1 MSFNNQYL
9 IRNTNKPNRYGGK
22 ENNHSLSPNVR
33 PIHSVNRPIQ
43 NALFPKNQI
52 MFNNN
57 HNYNIKINKIPRQK
71 EKIIEGDLNF
81 NNTSKQIYM
90 KGTHKNNYLNNKA
103 KNRGMPRKSPLPI
116 TGTFRSKDILSFN
129 RIFNSSNYRYIK
141 PEPKKFNKTNMFKAT
156 GNNKFMNNYIFGGN
170 LNSNMSKSFN
180 SLNKKKDRSHT
191 PILRA
196 GENKAITLGAKINKN
211 RYVSKSP
218 NLGKGSIFNKYG
230 KNFTISLLNK
240 NIVKKRIVKKSP
252 NNSNNNIINK
262 NNNNNNINKINNIN
276 NFNNINNINN
286 NKKVNN
292 VNIPSQKRN
301 TIISGDLY
309 QEPLKPNKINYAH
322 NNDINKGTS
331 NMPNVNIR
339 PISNNNKLSVSSN
352 NNHPNTNI
360 NQFYN
365 NYGINS
371 MNPLRNKSN
380 ENILNNNLVF
390 PNNSNSNSNSNI
402 KNNSKKP
409 INPHNDS
416 DNENNKA
423 NKENKNIINNN
434 IIIVNKPEN
443 NNIDNTNLKEEINN
457 KPINGIQQLENNNNS
472 KNNDILRSN
481 PPHVTKAP
489 NTIVTK
495 SEEKNMPIENQEIN
509 PLKKQEELKEGKK
522 NVRSLSQTPVNP
534 LNKNSN
540 SDRKEEIQKIEKKPK
555 KIVVDDKV
563 FKKIKDILPYTHV
576 GFDGEEPKENNQ
588 DNYFI
593 FKNFAEKKDYIYFS
607 VCDGHGVEGHF
618 VSEFIKEVLPYY
630 MSENLKNRDIL
641 SDENKE
647 MIHQIISDTF
657 IMVNNMLVSNEEI
670 NSLFSG
676 STCVSVIYTP
686 QRLIVP
692 NIGDS
697 RAVLGRFD
705 KNTGKYKAIELSRD
719 HKPTEKDEAK
729 RIYENNGRI
738 QPFTEDGEF
747 VGPQRV
753 WIKEEEVPGL
763 AMTRSFGDRVAATV
777 GVMSEPEIKEFDF
790 DENDKYMIIASDG
803 IWEFISSQ
811 ECIDIIQK
819 YYENNDLKGC
829 CEYLYQESS
838 KRWLKEE
845 EVIDDTTLILVFF
858 E

>member
-9 IRNTNKPNRYGGK
+9 IKNTNKPNRYGGK

-43 NALFPKNQI
+43 NTLFPKNQI

-81 NNTSKQIYM
+81 NNSSKQLYM
-90 KGTHKNNYLNNKA
+90 KNTHKNNYLNNKP
-103 KNRGMPRKSPLPI
+103 KNRGMPKKSPLPI

-129 RIFNSSNYRYIK
+129 RIFNPSNYRYIK
-141 PEPKKFNKTNMFKAT
+141 PGPKKFNKTNNMFKPT

-240 NIVKKRIVKKSP
+240 NNVKKRIIKKSP
-252 NNSNNNIINK
+252 NNNND
-262 NNNNNNINKINNIN
+262 NINKINNIN
-276 NFNNINNINN
+276 NVNNINNINNINN
-286 NKKVNN
+286 NNKKVNN
-292 VNIPSQKRN
+292 VKIPSQKRN

-309 QEPLKPNKINYAH
+309 QEPLKPNKINLVH
-322 NNDINKGTS
+322 NNDINKGS
-331 NMPNVNIR
+331 NNMPNVNLR

-352 NNHPNTNI
+352 NNPKTNI
-360 NQFYN
+360 NHLYN
-365 NYGINS
+365 NYSINS
-371 MNPLRNKSN
+371 MNHLRNKSN

-390 PNNSNSNSNSNI
+390 SNNSNSNNNI
-402 KNNSKKP
+402 KNNTQKP
-409 INPHNDS
+409 ISPQNASEND
-416 DNENNKA
+416 NNQLK
-423 NKENKNIINNN
+423 NENKNIINTN
-434 IIIVNKPEN
+434 IINVNKIEN
-443 NNIDNTNLKEEINN
+443 NKIDNANLKEEINT
-457 KPINGIQQLENNNNS
+457 KPINSNQQLENNNN
-472 KNNDILRSN
+472 NNDILRSN
-481 PPHVTKAP
+481 PPQVAKSP
-489 NTIVTK
+489 NVIVPK
-495 SEEKNMPIENQEIN
+495 NEEKKIPVKNQEIS
-509 PLKKQEELKEGKK
+509 PLEKQEELKEVKR

-540 SDRKEEIQKIEKKPK
+540 SDKKEEIQKFSKRENEI
-555 KIVVDDKV
+555 IVNDKV
-563 FKKIKDILPYTHV
+563 IKKIKDILPYTHV

-593 FKNFAEKKDYIYFS
+593 FKNFAENKDYIYFS

-641 SDENKE
+641 SDSNKE
-647 MIHQIISDTF
+647 LIHQIITDTF
-657 IMVNNMLVSNEEI
+657 IIVNNMLVSNEEI

-676 STCVSVIYTP
+676 TTCVSVIYTP

>member
-9 IRNTNKPNRYGGK
+9 IKNTNKPNRYGGK

-43 NALFPKNQI
+43 NTLFPKNQI

-81 NNTSKQIYM
+81 NNSSKQLYM
-90 KGTHKNNYLNNKA
+90 KNTHKNNYLNNKP
-103 KNRGMPRKSPLPI
+103 KNRGMPKKSPLPI

-129 RIFNSSNYRYIK
+129 RIFNPSNYRYIK
-141 PEPKKFNKTNMFKAT
+141 PGPKKFNKTNNMFKPT

-240 NIVKKRIVKKSP
+240 NNVKKRIIKKSP
-252 NNSNNNIINK
+252 NNNND
-262 NNNNNNINKINNIN
+262 NINKINNIN
-276 NFNNINNINN
+276 NVNNINNINN

-292 VNIPSQKRN
+292 VKIPSQKRN

-309 QEPLKPNKINYAH
+309 QEPLRPNKINLVH
-322 NNDINKGTS
+322 NNDINKGS
-331 NMPNVNIR
+331 NNMPNVNLR

-352 NNHPNTNI
+352 NNPKTNI
-360 NQFYN
+360 NHLYN
-365 NYGINS
+365 NYSINS
-371 MNPLRNKSN
+371 MNHLRNKSN

-390 PNNSNSNSNSNI
+390 SNNSNSNNNI
-402 KNNSKKP
+402 KNNNTQKP
-409 INPHNDS
+409 ISPQNAS
-416 DNENNKA
+416 ETDNNQLKN
-423 NKENKNIINNN
+423 ENKNIINTN
-434 IIIVNKPEN
+434 IINANKIEN
-443 NNIDNTNLKEEINN
+443 NKIDNANLKEEINT
-457 KPINGIQQLENNNNS
+457 KPINSNQQLENNN
-472 KNNDILRSN
+472 NNDILRSN
-481 PPHVTKAP
+481 PPQVAKAP
-489 NTIVTK
+489 NIIVPK
-495 SEEKNMPIENQEIN
+495 NKEKNIQVENQEIS
-509 PLKKQEELKEGKK
+509 PLEKQEELKEVKR

-540 SDRKEEIQKIEKKPK
+540 SDKKEEIQKFSKRENEI
-555 KIVVDDKV
+555 IVNDKV
-563 FKKIKDILPYTHV
+563 IKKIKDILPYTHV

-593 FKNFAEKKDYIYFS
+593 FKNFAENKDYIYFS

-641 SDENKE
+641 SDSNKE
-647 MIHQIISDTF
+647 LIHQIITDTF
-657 IMVNNMLVSNEEI
+657 IIVNNMLVSNEEI

>member
-9 IRNTNKPNRYGGK
+9 IKNTNKPNRYGGK

-43 NALFPKNQI
+43 NTLFPKNQI

-81 NNTSKQIYM
+81 NNSSKQLYM
-90 KGTHKNNYLNNKA
+90 KNTHKNNYLNNKP
-103 KNRGMPRKSPLPI
+103 KNRGMPKKSPLPI

-129 RIFNSSNYRYIK
+129 RIFNPSNYRYIK
-141 PEPKKFNKTNMFKAT
+141 PGPKKFNKTNNMFKPT

-240 NIVKKRIVKKSP
+240 NNVKKRIIKKSP
-252 NNSNNNIINK
+252 NNNND
-262 NNNNNNINKINNIN
+262 NINKINNIN
-276 NFNNINNINN
+276 NVNNINN

-292 VNIPSQKRN
+292 VKIPSQKRN

-309 QEPLKPNKINYAH
+309 QEPLKPNKINLVH
-322 NNDINKGTS
+322 NNDINKGSS
-331 NMPNVNIR
+331 NMPNVNLR

-352 NNHPNTNI
+352 NNPKTNI
-360 NQFYN
+360 NHLYN
-365 NYGINS
+365 NYSINS
-371 MNPLRNKSN
+371 MNRLRNKSN

-390 PNNSNSNSNSNI
+390 SNNSNSNNNI
-402 KNNSKKP
+402 KNNTQKP
-409 INPHNDS
+409 ISPQNVSEND
-416 DNENNKA
+416 NNQLK
-423 NKENKNIINNN
+423 NENKNIINTN
-434 IIIVNKPEN
+434 IINANKIEN
-443 NNIDNTNLKEEINN
+443 NKIDNANLKEEINT
-457 KPINGIQQLENNNNS
+457 KPINSNQQLENNN
-472 KNNDILRSN
+472 NNDILRSN
-481 PPHVTKAP
+481 PPQVAKSP
-489 NTIVTK
+489 NVIVPK
-495 SEEKNMPIENQEIN
+495 NEEKNIPVKNQEIS
-509 PLKKQEELKEGKK
+509 PLEKQEELKEVKR

-540 SDRKEEIQKIEKKPK
+540 SDKKEEIQKFSKRENEI
-555 KIVVDDKV
+555 IVNDKV
-563 FKKIKDILPYTHV
+563 IKKIKDILPYTHV

-593 FKNFAEKKDYIYFS
+593 FKNFAENKDYIYFS

-641 SDENKE
+641 SDSNKE
-647 MIHQIISDTF
+647 LIHQIITDTF
-657 IMVNNMLVSNEEI
+657 IIVNNMLVSNEEI

-676 STCVSVIYTP
+676 STCVSIIYTP